1 MKVKDLIKKINDP
14 KLYIEI
20 KEQAK
25 NGGGSRGFY
34 TKNDIIYNTKIL
46 NYLIYSINIQYINN
60 KRLLVLEI
68 K

>member
-1 MKVKDLIKKINDP
+1 MKVKDILKKINDA

-25 NGGGSRGFY
+25 NGGGSYGFF
-34 TKNDIIYNTKIL
+34 TKNDLIYNTKMQ
-46 NYLIYSINIQYINN
+46 NYLIYSINIQYVNN

>member
-1 MKVKDLIKKINDP
+1 MKIKDLLKKVNDP

-20 KEQAK
+20 KEQSK
-25 NGGGSRGFY
+25 NGGGTHGFF
-34 TKNDIIYNTKIL
+34 TKNDLIYNTKMQ
-46 NYLIYSINIQYINN
+46 NYLIYSINVQYINN